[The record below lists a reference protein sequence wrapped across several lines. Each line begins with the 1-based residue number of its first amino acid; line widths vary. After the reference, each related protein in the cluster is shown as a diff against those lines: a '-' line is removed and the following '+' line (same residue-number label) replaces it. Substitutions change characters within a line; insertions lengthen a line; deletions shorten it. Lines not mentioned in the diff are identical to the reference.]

1 MKLKTVSDSDCIKIA
16 TLEAQDF
23 SDPWSEESIKDNV
36 HSDNY
41 LIMGAYEDEDLL
53 GYVIYMLLSEEAEL
67 LRIAVKEEARNKG
80 IATSL
85 LDVMRNKT
93 RDEVKE
99 VKSLFLEVRENNTAA
114 RKLYEKTGFVEVG
127 MRKNYYSNPTENAVL
142 YKMEID

>member
-16 TLEAQDF
+16 TLESQVF
-23 SDPWSEESIKDNV
+23 SDPWSEESIRDNV
-36 HSDNY
+36 RSDNY
-41 LIMGAYEDEDLL
+41 LIMGAFEDEDLL
-53 GYVIYMLLSEEAEL
+53 GYVIYMLLLEEAEL

-85 LDVMRNKT
+85 LDVMINKT

>member
-16 TLEAQDF
+16 TLEAQVF

-41 LIMGAYEDEDLL
+41 LVMGAFEDEDLL

-80 IATSL
+80 VATSL

-93 RDEVKE
+93 REEIKE
-99 VKSLFLEVRENNTAA
+99 VKTLFLEVRENNTAA

>member
-16 TLEAQDF
+16 TLEAQVF

-41 LIMGAYEDEDLL
+41 LIMGVYEDEDLL

-99 VKSLFLEVRENNTAA
+99 VKSLFLEVRENN
-114 RKLYEKTGFVEVG
+114 E
-127 MRKNYYSNPTENAVL
+127 
-142 YKMEID
+142 